1 MFLSKCSS
9 NSEQLSTGVC
19 GIPISDINV
28 VWSLCII
35 IDIAVTIL
43 VYVVKF

>member
-1 MFLSKCSS
+1 LS
-9 NSEQLSTGVC
+9 
-19 GIPISDINV
+19 NV
-28 VWSLCII
+28 VWSLCTI